1 MFINHPFRTVP
12 LVFLLIFSL
21 FACTPQKESTLF
33 QTIPYNSEVKT
44 LVTKDFEHKVR
55 PDDILTIVITSPSEE
70 VKNYNTLTEYLV
82 DKNGQ
87 VQLYRLGNVKVEGLT
102 LSQVKEKITQL
113 LVPDYFK
120 QASVAARFKNHKV
133 ILMGEVGAPGVINL
147 ETEHISI
154 LEAISTRGDLK
165 ETAKKDNILVIRNT
179 PNGKMFYRINLL
191 DGSVFNSP
199 YYYLQAEDV
208 VYVEPDPEQK
218 KKGAN
223 TQQIVSYVISGLS
236 LLFLIFDRVY
246 Y

>member
-133 ILMGEVGAPGVINL
+133 I
-147 ETEHISI
+147 
-154 LEAISTRGDLK
+154 
-165 ETAKKDNILVIRNT
+165 
-179 PNGKMFYRINLL
+179 
-191 DGSVFNSP
+191 
-199 YYYLQAEDV
+199 
-208 VYVEPDPEQK
+208 
-218 KKGAN
+218 
-223 TQQIVSYVISGLS
+223 
-236 LLFLIFDRVY
+236 
-246 Y
+246 